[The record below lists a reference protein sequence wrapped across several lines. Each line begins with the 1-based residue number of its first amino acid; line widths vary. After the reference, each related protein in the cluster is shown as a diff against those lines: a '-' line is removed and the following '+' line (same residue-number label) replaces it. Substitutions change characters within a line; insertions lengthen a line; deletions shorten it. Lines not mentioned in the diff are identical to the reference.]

1 MNALQ
6 TTKQRLVR
14 SAKNFSHLRL
24 YIPVK
29 AEPAGAAADDTAA
42 VEAAPTSKPRPRQE
56 AAVIGVDRGVL
67 RLQMPSHLSK
77 QLWDKKQKYIYL
89 GLPDTPENRLV
100 AELVLRDIQ
109 LDIYA
114 GCVDVTCERYVQT
127 AEAHKPQPSK
137 ASLSFP
143 SNLVPAFLKR
153 ETVSSLFEKYCKYK
167 QNLLAETTLK
177 EDYRRLRQ
185 DLAKCPQ
192 DLNDELSIQA
202 YITANHSPY
211 RAKRLLGTIERTI
224 DWGKLNR
231 VIPGSV
237 VNVYK
242 QYREEIPDISQ
253 REIAESIQ
261 ALIQEGLID
270 DDASDFRAFTA
281 EEANAI
287 IEAFE
292 ELVCRNHY
300 SGTPWDLV
308 VKFLFWTGC
317 RLGECA
323 GLKWEQVSNDCSKI
337 TFKASYSHRSKV
349 LRGLKTATKGK
360 GAKSRLFPCGP
371 KLRTLLLSIRPAA
384 YDASAYVFTNRAG
397 RPVNFS
403 TFHPYWVGSKKDGIV
418 GVLPTLIRAGKV
430 HQYLTPYQTRHT
442 YINIQLSAGLSPARV
457 AKLVGNSSA
466 TIHQHYES
474 IFRNDAPPVEF

>member
-1 MNALQ
+1 M
-6 TTKQRLVR
+6 R

-42 VEAAPTSKPRPRQE
+42 VKSAPASKPRPRQE
-56 AAVIGVDRGVL
+56 TAVVGVDRGAL
-67 RLQMPSHLSK
+67 RLQMPSYLSK
-77 QLWDKKQKYIYL
+77 KLWDKTQKYIYL
-89 GLPDTPENRLV
+89 GLPDTPENRLI

-109 LDIYA
+109 LDVYA
-114 GCVDVTCERYVQT
+114 DCVDVTCERYVQI
-127 AEAHKPQPSK
+127 AEAHKPQPPR
-137 ASLSFP
+137 AGLSFP
-143 SNLVPAFLKR
+143 SKLVPAFLKR
-153 ETVSSLFEKYCKYK
+153 ETVSSLFEKHCEYK
-167 QNLLAETTLK
+167 QNILAETTLK
-177 EDYRRLRQ
+177 EDYCRLQRE
-185 DLAKCPQ
+185 LAKCPQ
-192 DLNDELSIQA
+192 DLNDGLSIQA
-202 YITANHSPY
+202 YITANHSAY
-211 RAKRLLGTIERTI
+211 RAKRLLGAIERAI
-224 DWGKLNR
+224 EWGKLNQIIR
-231 VIPGSV
+231 ADFANI
-237 VNVYK
+237 YK
-242 QYREEIPDISQ
+242 QYREDIPEISQ
-253 REIAESIQ
+253 RELAVPIQ
-261 ALIQEGLID
+261 ELMQEGLLD
-270 DDASDFRAFTA
+270 DDESEFRAFTA

-292 ELVCRNHY
+292 ELICRNNY

-323 GLKWEQVSNDCSKI
+323 GLKWEQVSADCSKI
-337 TFKASYSHRSKV
+337 NFKASYSHRSQV
-349 LRGLKTATKGK
+349 RRGLKTAGKGK

-371 KLRTLLLSIRPAA
+371 KLQALLLSIRSEH

-403 TFHPYWVGSKKDGIV
+403 ALHAYWVGSKKDGIV

-442 YINIQLSAGLSPARV
+442 YINIQLLAGLSPARV